1 MQLFYEE
8 WNSKKSVEEALLN
21 AKNKIRFMTA
31 NEIYQYIIQK
41 DAASVIPEEML
52 ENFLKIDSQQ
62 QIFSHPYYWAGFVCY
77 KNLF

>member
-1 MQLFYEE
+1 
-8 WNSKKSVEEALLN
+8 
-21 AKNKIRFMTA
+21 MTA

-62 QIFSHPYYWAGFVCY
+62 QIFSHLYYWAGFVCY